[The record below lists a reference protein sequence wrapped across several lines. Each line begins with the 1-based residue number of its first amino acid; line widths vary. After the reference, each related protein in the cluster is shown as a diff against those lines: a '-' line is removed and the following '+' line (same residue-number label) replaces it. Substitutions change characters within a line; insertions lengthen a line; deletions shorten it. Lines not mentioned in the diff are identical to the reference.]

1 MMTQSIDAALAHLLG
16 PRGFTTDIDTMA
28 PWLIDWRGRYH
39 GAARAMLSPAN
50 TGELAQTVA
59 LCAAQR
65 IPLVPQGGNSG
76 MAAGATPNADG
87 KAMLLS
93 LRRID
98 TIDDRRL
105 DDGFVECGAGVIL
118 ERLHDHLASKM
129 ARFPLSLGAK
139 GSATIGGLVATNA
152 GGTQVLRHGNMRA
165 LVAGIEAVMADG
177 TVLDERAPLK
187 KDNRGYALRDL
198 IVGSE
203 GTLAIVSS
211 VVLRIAPAI
220 IDRATAWI
228 GLSSADHAY
237 RLLRAL
243 DGQRDQLEQFEL
255 VPDIALTSVLG
266 HVAGTRAPLTG
277 RHAWHVI
284 VELVR
289 ERPEQPDPRER
300 LESALAKALEQG
312 LVGDATI
319 ASSGRE
325 EADFWRIRESISE
338 AERAHGPALQ
348 HDVSVPVADMAR
360 FIAETSASVEA
371 TFPGT
376 TALAF
381 GHLGD
386 GNVHFHVRAPAGSVA
401 EAWYDESGEAISDL
415 VYDMVDRFAGSMSAE
430 HGIGRAKLRD
440 LSRHASPARLASL
453 AAIKRALDPHNIFNP
468 GALIPAGREFDTQ

>member
-1 MMTQSIDAALAHLLG
+1 MTKSLNDALAQLLG
-16 PRGFTTDIDTMA
+16 PRGYTDDQAAMA

-50 TGELAQTVA
+50 TVELAQAVA
-59 LCAAQR
+59 LCAAER
-65 IPLVPQGGNSG
+65 IALVPQGGNTG
-76 MAAGATPNADG
+76 MAAGATPDADG

-93 LRRID
+93 LRRLD

-118 ERLHDHLASKM
+118 ERLHDHLASKG

-203 GTLAIVSS
+203 GTLAIVSR
-211 VVLRIAPAI
+211 VVLSTSPAI
-220 IDRATAWI
+220 IDRATAWV
-228 GLSSADHAY
+228 GVASAEAAY

-243 DGQRDQLEQFEL
+243 DGQREQLEQFEI

-266 HVAGTRAPLTG
+266 HVAGTRAPLAG

-289 ERPEQPDPRER
+289 ERPDQREPRAQ
-300 LESALAKALEQG
+300 LETALAKAIEAG
-312 LVGDATI
+312 SVEDATI

-338 AERAHGPALQ
+338 AERGHGPALQ
-348 HDVSVPVADMAR
+348 HDVSVPVADMPR
-360 FIAETSASVEA
+360 FIAETSARVEDQ
-371 TFPGT
+371 FPGT

-386 GNVHFHVRAPAGSVA
+386 GNVHFHVRAPDGSDA
-401 EAWYDESGEAISDL
+401 ERWYGENGEAISDL

-453 AAIKRALDPHNIFNP
+453 AAIKRALDPHSILNP
-468 GALIPAGREFDTQ
+468 GALIPANEEFDTR

>member
-1 MMTQSIDAALAHLLG
+1 MTQSIDTMLARLLG
-16 PRGFTTDIDTMA
+16 PRGFTTDADTVT
-28 PWLIDWRGRYH
+28 PWLTDWRGRYH
-39 GAARAMLSPAN
+39 GAARAMLSPAD
-50 TGELAQTVA
+50 TSELAETVR
-59 LCAAQR
+59 LCAAHQ
-65 IPLVPQGGNSG
+65 IALVPQGGNTG
-76 MAAGATPNADG
+76 MAAGATPDSKG
-87 KAMLLS
+87 DAMLLS
-93 LRRID
+93 LRRLD
-98 TIDDRRL
+98 TIDTSRIA
-105 DDGFVECGAGVIL
+105 DGFVECGAGVIL
-118 ERLHDHLASKM
+118 ERLHTVLADQG

-203 GTLAIVSS
+203 GTLAIVSR
-211 VVLRIAPAI
+211 VVLRTSPAI
-220 IDRATAWI
+220 IDRATAWV
-228 GLSSADHAY
+228 GVASADAAY

-243 DGQRDQLEQFEL
+243 DGQREQLEQFEII
-255 VPDIALTSVLG
+255 PDLALESVLG
-266 HVAGTRAPLTG
+266 HVAGTRAPLAG

-289 ERPEQPDPRER
+289 ERPDQREPREQ
-300 LESALAKALEQG
+300 LENALAKSIEAG
-312 LVGDATI
+312 LVENAAI

-325 EADFWRIRESISE
+325 EAEFWRIRESISE
-338 AERAHGPALQ
+338 TERAHGPALQ
-348 HDVSVPVADMAR
+348 HDVSVPVADMPR
-360 FIAETSASVEA
+360 FIAETSARVEDQ
-371 TFPGT
+371 FPGT

-386 GNVHFHVRAPAGSVA
+386 GNVHFHVRAPEDAVA
-401 EAWYDESGEAISDL
+401 ERWHDECGEAISDM
-415 VYDMVDRFAGSMSAE
+415 VYDMVDSFAGSISAE

-453 AAIKRALDPHNIFNP
+453 TAIKRALDPHNILNP
-468 GALIPAGREFDTQ
+468 GALIPAEGSNT